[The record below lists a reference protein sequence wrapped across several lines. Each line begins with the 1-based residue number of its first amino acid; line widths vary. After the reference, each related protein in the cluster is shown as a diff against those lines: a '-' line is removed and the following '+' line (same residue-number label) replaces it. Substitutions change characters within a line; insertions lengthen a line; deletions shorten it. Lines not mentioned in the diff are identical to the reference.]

1 MKYII
6 DLTLVLQ
13 TLALVAGNQELS
25 RKAIKLAVKPYHDS
39 PMSGDVHNWVQEYDR
54 QLTFLERT
62 DRDSLDQLVKLLQS
76 YKISAEEMTVLR
88 GSLPAVDLLSDE
100 LRARSKSPRTR
111 LLVFL
116 RVLTCP
122 HSKQICVH
130 KR

>member
-25 RKAIKLAVKPYHDS
+25 RKAIKLAIKSYHDS
-39 PMSGDVHNWVQEYDR
+39 PMSGDVHNRVQEYDR
-54 QLTFLERT
+54 QLTFLERA

-100 LRARSKSPRTR
+100 PWDTVEKS
-111 LLVFL
+111 
-116 RVLTCP
+116 
-122 HSKQICVH
+122 
-130 KR
+130 